1 MPSRA
6 PLSLTDCI
14 LSTRT
19 DSAAG
24 GATIA
29 ALDLRCLNMPLRV
42 PYKLSYRTFTNF
54 EPYVVTV
61 TLSDGRSAT
70 SDGHIS
76 PGSSAE
82 TRDGGWA
89 FCEAMLDAILGQ
101 DLYTAIETV
110 AKRAADSKVAASAII
125 TALELLQDTPIANLT
140 APVRLPILAPVNGAD
155 RDTLTPE
162 LNEKIAAGFKTFK
175 IKVGQDV
182 AADLARVATIQDIV
196 GDRARLRI
204 DANRAFS
211 RGDGIAFAS
220 AVDPTGIELFE
231 QPCEADAWDD
241 NAAVAAASTVP
252 LMLDEPI
259 CGLSDIERAATID
272 GVGLCKLKLKRFV
285 SLGHLKRGLEL
296 TRELGMEPVLGDG
309 LGSEITGW
317 LESCVAATTV
327 RNAGEFNGFLKC
339 LDRLFDNPIVFEDG
353 DIVLPAGY
361 TPTLQT
367 ARLDHF
373 TTARH
378 RVGV

>member
-1 MPSRA
+1 MPTTA

-14 LSTRT
+14 LSTRGE
-19 DSAAG
+19 SVPG
-24 GATIA
+24 GPTIA
-29 ALDLRCLNMPLRV
+29 SLVLRRLDLPLHV

-54 EPYVVTV
+54 EPYAITV

-89 FCEAMLDAILGQ
+89 FCETMFDALIGQ
-101 DLYTAIETV
+101 DLHTAVETV
-110 AKRAADSKVAASAII
+110 AARAADSKVAASAII
-125 TALELLQDTPIANLT
+125 TALELLQGTPIVDLA
-140 APVRLPILAPVNGAD
+140 APVRLPILAPVNGSD
-155 RDTLTPE
+155 RDALRPE
-162 LNEKIAAGFKTFK
+162 LNDKIAAGFKTFK

-182 AADLARVATIQDIV
+182 AADLDRVAVIQDIV

-211 RGDGIAFAS
+211 RDDGCAFAS
-220 AVDPTGIELFE
+220 AVDPTGVELFE

-241 NAAVAAASTVP
+241 NAAVAAVSNVP

-317 LESCVAATTV
+317 LESCVAASTI

-339 LDRLFDNPIVFEDG
+339 VDHLFDNPIGFEDG

-361 TPTLQT
+361 VPELQT
-367 ARLDHF
+367 ARLDDV

-378 RVGV
+378 SRTV